1 MPDSD
6 FSNEQLARYSR
17 HILLPEIDI
26 EGQQRISRS
35 RIAIIGAGGLGSPAA
50 LYLAASGIGQLS
62 IIDHDEVDLG
72 NLQRQIA
79 YTIND
84 LGSKKSQTLV
94 KALHQLNPDIA
105 LRASNDY
112 ATQATLSSLAKEHD
126 LIIDASDNFETRFA
140 INEACQHSQTPL
152 ISGAAI
158 RFEGQVCVFDPTTP
172 ESACYH
178 CIYNKESED
187 PHESCSDRG
196 IFSPLTG
203 IIGSIQ
209 AAEALKFITGAGTTL
224 MNRLLSVD
232 AMTMQFRL
240 TKVAKDPKC
249 PTCSGR

>member
-6 FSNEQLARYSR
+6 LSNEQLARYSR

-26 EGQQRISRS
+26 EGQQRISQS

-50 LYLAASGIGQLS
+50 LYLAASGVGQLS

-79 YTIND
+79 YTTNN
-84 LGSKKSQTLV
+84 LGEKKSITLV
-94 KALHQLNPDIA
+94 KTLHQLNPDIS
-105 LRASNDY
+105 LRASDSY
-112 ATQATLSSLAKEHD
+112 ATQTTISSLAKEHD

-140 INEACQHSQTPL
+140 INEACQRNQTPL
-152 ISGAAI
+152 VSGAAI
-158 RFEGQVCVFDPTTP
+158 RFRGQVCVFDPSTP

-178 CIYNKESED
+178 CIYNKESTE
-187 PHESCSDRG
+187 PQESCSDRG
-196 IFSPLTG
+196 VFSPLTG

-209 AAEALKFITGAGTTL
+209 AAEALKLITGAGTTL
-224 MNRLLSVD
+224 INKLLSVD
-232 AMTMQFRL
+232 ALTMYFRL